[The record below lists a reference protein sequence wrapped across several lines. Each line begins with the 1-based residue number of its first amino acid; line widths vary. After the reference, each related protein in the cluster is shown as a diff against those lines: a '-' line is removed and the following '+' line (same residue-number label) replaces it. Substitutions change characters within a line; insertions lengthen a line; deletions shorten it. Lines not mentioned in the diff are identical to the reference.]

1 MALCILAIPASV
13 LGQQGRLC
21 KAVNAYA
28 PCHSDDER
36 LGGYGGL
43 WTFFRGESGEAEQL
57 DNEFRAYR
65 CFAIAG
71 GVFSFYVSAIDVT
84 RSVGQAI

>member
-1 MALCILAIPASV
+1 MDVESC
-13 LGQQGRLC
+13 
-21 KAVNAYA
+21 A

-43 WTFFRGESGEAEQL
+43 WTFFRGDSGEIEQV

-71 GVFSFYVSAIDVT
+71 GLFPFLGINDVAPGF
-84 RSVGQAI
+84 RAGQPVLFKIHSNFRLHVGVERL